1 MQPRNSGQR
10 CVGQPGRGRSEIAIG
25 GREKDRA
32 LRRRGRCGRKNRDR
46 QALVRQPAPKSLR
59 PCRIPTDKVD
69 LPAAQRQRDRDLK
82 ARLES
87 LRERDEVDKGPDGNY
102 AELSDDTKAQ
112 LKHVQQLLANKH
124 QR

>member
-1 MQPRNSGQR
+1 MAVEARARVPRAHGP
-10 CVGQPGRGRSEIAIG
+10 VVADAGE
-25 GREKDRA
+25 RE
-32 LRRRGRCGRKNRDR
+32 RDR
-46 QALVRQPAPKSLR
+46 REAEAE
-59 PCRIPTDKVD
+59 
-69 LPAAQRQRDRDLK
+69 RQRDRDLK